1 MITIIYKTGKKDSQD
16 GRLFKSR
23 RKNAKEVNEETDN
36 KLYPQSSDE
45 VNNLYSYPMDN
56 TCGDGV
62 SAVKGRREIVTKA
75 LDFRDF
81 SAYDTFERVE
91 QVSICGNL
99 SKDNPARKV

>member
-1 MITIIYKTGKKDSQD
+1 M
-16 GRLFKSR
+16 
-23 RKNAKEVNEETDN
+23 
-36 KLYPQSSDE
+36 
-45 VNNLYSYPMDN
+45 
-56 TCGDGV
+56 

-91 QVSICGNL
+91 KVSICGNL